1 MCRCFLFVFFS
12 SSNKQWRRQN
22 RNNKQCINKHMESR
36 RFVLL
41 FFICTL
47 FENSICLASY
57 PASCQ
62 FCIRKMVLCMLR
74 CYSSLDAHRS
84 IPIDMPKNSIMFE
97 IRYQVYYMRRFS
109 WIDKCLSR
117 EYFSVWHESK
127 QIFYNK
133 QWIEDVVLGF
143 LCLLSCAFDTSH
155 CCSTAYFTVSFTL
168 LALVLFD
175 CEP

>member
-1 MCRCFLFVFFS
+1 MKHLLDFITENEVTFFIATKSYLPRYVVSFMCRCFLFVFFS

-84 IPIDMPKNSIMFE
+84 IPIVMPKNSIMFE

-109 WIDKCLSR
+109 
-117 EYFSVWHESK
+117 
-127 QIFYNK
+127 
-133 QWIEDVVLGF
+133 
-143 LCLLSCAFDTSH
+143 
-155 CCSTAYFTVSFTL
+155 
-168 LALVLFD
+168 
-175 CEP
+175 